1 MTAAAI
7 PYTPPLKEIRFV
19 LDHLASM
26 PEVATLPGFEEAS
39 SDMVD
44 SILGEAARI
53 AENVLAPLNRIGDV
67 QGAKLDA
74 DGIARTAEGWGT
86 AWQALVEGGWN
97 GLPFDPARGGMG
109 LPNLLNTA
117 VQEMWHSA
125 NMAFALCPMLTQ
137 GAVNAVQLYGSDAM
151 KDLYLPKMISGEWTG
166 TMNITEPQA
175 GSDLAATRS
184 RAMPSGDHYLVTG
197 QKIFIT
203 YGDHDLTENIV
214 HLVLA
219 RLPDAPAGVKGIS
232 LFVVPKFLV
241 NADGSLGARNQV
253 KCVSLERK
261 LGIHGSPTA
270 VLSFGDEGGAT
281 GFLVGEPNRGL
292 EYMFAMMNHARLNV
306 AMQGLSIAERAYQQ
320 ALAYARD
327 RVQGKPLGWSEGQSK
342 GIVNHPDVRRLLMGM
357 KARIEAMRGILY
369 TAAAAVDVSHHHADE
384 AARGR
389 AGLLVD
395 LLTPIAKGWCTETG
409 QQLASD
415 GVQVHGGMG
424 FIEETGAAQ
433 HLRDARITTIYEGTT
448 AIQANDLINR
458 KILRDGGT
466 AANGLLDEIA
476 TLGGELS
483 GHADDALRVTG
494 AELVSAVN
502 EAKQAVA
509 WVLTAAKEDARLPAA
524 ASVTLLELMGVVTGG
539 WQLARAARVAVER
552 LAEGDS
558 DTAFLS
564 AKPLTARFYATHVL
578 PKAAALRATVV
589 NGSASVMALSE
600 EQLFGAA

>member
-1 MTAAAI
+1 MTAAT
-7 PYTPPLKEIRFV
+7 PYTPPQKEIRFV
-19 LDHLASM
+19 LDHLAGM
-26 PEVATLPGFEEAS
+26 ADVAALPGFEDAS
-39 SDMVD
+39 PDMVD
-44 SILGEAARI
+44 SILGEAAKI
-53 AENVLAPLNRIGDV
+53 AENVLAPLNRIGDI
-67 QGAKLDA
+67 QGAKLGT
-74 DGIARTAEGWGT
+74 DGVAHTAEGWGV

-97 GLPFDPARGGMG
+97 GLPFDPAHGGMG

-137 GAVNAVQLYGSDAM
+137 GAVNAVQLYGSEAL
-151 KDLYLPKMISGEWTG
+151 KDLYLPRMISGEWTG

-184 RAMPSGDHYLVTG
+184 RAVPNGDHYLVTG

-241 NADGSLGARNQV
+241 EPDGSLGARNQV
-253 KCVSLERK
+253 KCVSLEHK

-270 VLSFGDEGGAT
+270 VLSFGDEGGAA

-292 EYMFAMMNHARLNV
+292 EYMFTMMNHARLNV
-306 AMQGLSIAERAYQQ
+306 AMQGLAIAERAYQQ

-369 TAAAAVDVSHHHADE
+369 TAAAAVDVAHHHADE
-384 AARGR
+384 AARDR
-389 AGLLVD
+389 AALLVD

-415 GVQVHGGMG
+415 SVQVHGGMG

-458 KILRDGGT
+458 KILRDGGVT
-466 AANGLLDEIA
+466 ANRLLDEIA
-476 TLGGELS
+476 ALGGELS

-494 AELVSAVN
+494 AELVSAVH
-502 EAKQAVA
+502 EARQAIA
-509 WVLTAAKEDARLPAA
+509 WVLTAAKQDPRLPAA
-524 ASVTLLELMGVVTGG
+524 ASVTLLELMGVVAGG
-539 WQLARAARVAVER
+539 WQLARAAKVAVGR
-552 LAEGDS
+552 LAEGDA

-564 AKPLTARFYATHVL
+564 AKPLTAHFYATHVL
-578 PKAAALRATVV
+578 PKAAALRATVI